1 MGLDIDYGKNF
12 GKILA
17 AIVKI
22 VEMSSENTTTS
33 TRTPTREQRIAYKR
47 LQILAEMN
55 ESIHTL
61 TKIEAVLDQI
71 TQCIVPAGNTSGVAL
86 HSSKRSDTNAVP
98 NLSDKMNQLLIELQK
113 WDDDF

>member
-1 MGLDIDYGKNF
+1 MQ
-12 GKILA
+12 
-17 AIVKI
+17 
-22 VEMSSENTTTS
+22 S
-33 TRTPTREQRIAYKR
+33 TATTPTREQRIVYKR

-71 TQCIVPAGNTSGVAL
+71 CESIISKKD
-86 HSSKRSDTNAVP
+86 SSSSVVNSNKRSGTGTE
-98 NLSDKMNQLLIELQK
+98 LSLQDKMNQLLIELQK